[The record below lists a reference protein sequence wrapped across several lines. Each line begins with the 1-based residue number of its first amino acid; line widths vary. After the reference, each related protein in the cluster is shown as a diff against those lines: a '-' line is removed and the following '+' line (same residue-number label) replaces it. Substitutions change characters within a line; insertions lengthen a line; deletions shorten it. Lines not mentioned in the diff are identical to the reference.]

1 MISREL
7 EYLINSAIRK
17 ANLLKH
23 EFLTLETV
31 LLALLEDKALAE
43 LLEEH
48 GANLS
53 DLKVELENFLKDEN
67 NFSLL
72 TDEEIEELSKEHFAD
87 ENLRKLAKQSGVS
100 YQPELSMALQRSLQ
114 RAALQL
120 QSSGK
125 SSIGAIHLLLAMM
138 QEEESQAIYLLK
150 KQGIERLQLVEA
162 VAHGLDKPINAEEV
176 GNLESKPE
184 KKREILE
191 EYTINLNQKA
201 RNGQIDPLIGREKE
215 VERLVHILC
224 RRRKNNP
231 LIVGDAGVGKT
242 ALAEGLA
249 WAIIQ
254 KRVPEILQDAIVY
267 SMDLP
272 SLLAG
277 TKYRGDFEG
286 RFKNLVKALEAKAQN
301 GEKPILFIDELH
313 TVMGAGAT
321 SGGTMDASNMLK
333 PLLEGGTIRC
343 LGSTTHEEYRKFVEK
358 DHAFGR
364 RFQKIDLEEPTH
376 EEAIKILQGLKP
388 KFEEFH
394 LVSYADEVL
403 KAAVMLAEK
412 YISDRRLPD
421 KAIDLIDEAGA
432 AKRIKGQ
439 KGDPV
444 LISDLELVVSS
455 LAKVPPETVAT
466 DEKEKLRNLK
476 RNLSLLIF
484 GQDDALEKV
493 SNAIL
498 LARSGLGPQ
507 NKPLA
512 SFLFAGPTGV
522 GKTELARQLAF
533 NLGVHFERFDM
544 SEYMEKHAVAKLIGA
559 PPGYVGF
566 EQGGVLT
573 DAIKKNPYSVL
584 LLDEIEKAHEDVF
597 NILLQ
602 VMERGA
608 LTDSHGRTTD
618 FKNVILIM
626 TTNAGAKDMEAG
638 SIGLSKMNSQ
648 DFSQAEFKRDKAI
661 KQFFSPEF
669 RNRLDGIVNFSKL
682 GISEVISIVRK
693 FLLELERQLA
703 DKKIRLET
711 SDEVVEWM
719 AQKGF
724 DPKMGARPLARFID
738 QKIKHPLSHEILFGK
753 LQNGGVVRLE
763 LEQDELRFQFRE

>member
-7 EYLINSAIRK
+7 EYLINIAIRK

-31 LLALLEDKALAE
+31 LLALLEDKPLAE
-43 LLEEH
+43 LLEEN
-48 GANLS
+48 GAHLAELRS
-53 DLKVELENFLKDEN
+53 ELENFLKDEN

-87 ENLRKLAKQSGVS
+87 DNLRKLAKQSGVS

-150 KQGIERLQLVEA
+150 KQGIERLKLVEM
-162 VAHGLDKPINAEEV
+162 VAHGLDKPLNSDEGTTI
-176 GNLESKPE
+176 ESKPE
-184 KKREILE
+184 KKREVLE
-191 EYTINLNQKA
+191 EFTINLNQKA
-201 RNGQIDPLIGREKE
+201 LSGQIDPLIGREKE
-215 VERLVHILC
+215 LERLVHILC

-249 WAIIQ
+249 WTIVQ
-254 KRVPEILQDAIVY
+254 KKVPEILQDATVY
-267 SMDLP
+267 SMDLS

-286 RFKNLVKALEAKAQN
+286 RFKNLVKALEGKAQK

-376 EEAIKILQGLKP
+376 EEAIKILHGLKL

-403 KAAVMLAEK
+403 KAAVVLAEK

-432 AKRIKGQ
+432 AKRVKGQ
-439 KGDPV
+439 KGEPV
-444 LISDLELVVSS
+444 LISDLEMVVSS

-484 GQDDALEKV
+484 GQNEALDKV

-498 LARSGLGPQ
+498 LARSGIGPQ

-602 VMERGA
+602 VMDRGA

-638 SIGLSKMNSQ
+638 SIGLSKMSSE
-648 DFSQAEFKRDKAI
+648 DFSQVEFKRDKAI

-669 RNRLDGIVNFSKL
+669 RNRLDAVINFSKL

-693 FLLELERQLA
+693 FLLELERQLS
-703 DKKIRLET
+703 DKKIRLEAT
-711 SDEVVEWM
+711 DQVVEWM

-753 LQNGGVVRLE
+753 LQTGGVVRLE
-763 LEQDELRFQFRE
+763 LEKDELRFEFRE

>member
-7 EYLINSAIRK
+7 EYLINIAIRK

-31 LLALLEDKALAE
+31 LWALLEDKPLAE
-43 LLEEH
+43 LLEEN
-48 GANLS
+48 GAHLAELRS
-53 DLKVELENFLKDEN
+53 ELENFLKDEN

-87 ENLRKLAKQSGVS
+87 DNLRKLAKQSGVS

-150 KQGIERLQLVEA
+150 KQGIERLKLVEM
-162 VAHGLDKPINAEEV
+162 VAHGLDKPLNSDEGTTI
-176 GNLESKPE
+176 ESKPE
-184 KKREILE
+184 KKREVLE
-191 EYTINLNQKA
+191 EFTINLNQKA
-201 RNGQIDPLIGREKE
+201 LSGQIDPLIGREKE
-215 VERLVHILC
+215 LERLVHILC

-249 WAIIQ
+249 WTIVQ
-254 KRVPEILQDAIVY
+254 KKVPEILQDATVY
-267 SMDLP
+267 SMDLS

-286 RFKNLVKALEAKAQN
+286 RFKNLVKALEGKAQK

-376 EEAIKILQGLKP
+376 EEAIKILHGLKL

-403 KAAVMLAEK
+403 KAAVVLAEK

-432 AKRIKGQ
+432 AKRVKGQ
-439 KGDPV
+439 KGEPV
-444 LISDLELVVSS
+444 LISDLEMVVSS

-484 GQDDALEKV
+484 GQNEALDKV

-498 LARSGLGPQ
+498 LARSGIGPQ

-602 VMERGA
+602 VMDRGA

-638 SIGLSKMNSQ
+638 SIGLSKMSSE
-648 DFSQAEFKRDKAI
+648 DFSQVEFKRDKAI

-669 RNRLDGIVNFSKL
+669 RNRLDAVINFSKL

-693 FLLELERQLA
+693 FLLELERQLS
-703 DKKIRLET
+703 DKKIRLEAT
-711 SDEVVEWM
+711 DQVVEWM

-753 LQNGGVVRLE
+753 LQTGGVVRLE
-763 LEQDELRFQFRE
+763 LEKDELRFEFRE